1 MQTIQLNVHSNHID
15 FLLSILQNLKD
26 GIIENI
32 IVDKPIANTPIANST
47 IRLTPKDSELFLE
60 ALDRPPQIYPKLK
73 EAFEQL
79 KINANN
85 AIKSL
90 YFIVK

>member
-15 FLLSILQNLKD
+15 FLLSMLQNLKD

-32 IVDKPIANTPIANST
+32 IVDKPITNPSVSNST
-47 IRLTPKDSELFLE
+47 IRLTSKDSERFLE

-73 EAFEQL
+73 EAFEQYE
-79 KINANN
+79 NSQ
-85 AIKSL
+85 IKL
-90 YFIVK
+90 

>member
-32 IVDKPIANTPIANST
+32 IVNKPIVNTSVENSI
-47 IRLTPKDSELFLE
+47 IRLNANDSQRFLE
-60 ALDRPPQIYPKLK
+60 ALDRPPEIYPKLK
-73 EAFEQL
+73 EAFKEYE
-79 KINANN
+79 NN
-85 AIKSL
+85 QIKL
-90 YFIVK
+90 

>member
-1 MQTIQLNVHSNHID
+1 MTFSAPKAEKITVTIPYE
-15 FLLSILQNLKD
+15 LK
-26 GIIENI
+26 
-32 IVDKPIANTPIANST
+32 
-47 IRLTPKDSELFLE
+47 
-60 ALDRPPQIYPKLK
+60 
-73 EAFEQL
+73 EQL